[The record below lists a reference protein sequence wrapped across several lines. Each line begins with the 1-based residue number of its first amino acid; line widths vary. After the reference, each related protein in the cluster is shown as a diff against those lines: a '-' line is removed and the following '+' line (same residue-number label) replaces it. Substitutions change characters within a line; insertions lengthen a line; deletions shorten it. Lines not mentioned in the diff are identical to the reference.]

1 MSEPTDIEKVE
12 EALKI
17 LRHVALEA
25 LVYPWLIPLA
35 YWLARLV
42 DRIKHG

>member
-1 MSEPTDIEKVE
+1 MRPRTGF
-12 EALKI
+12 
-17 LRHVALEA
+17 LEA

-35 YWLARLV
+35 YRLARLV